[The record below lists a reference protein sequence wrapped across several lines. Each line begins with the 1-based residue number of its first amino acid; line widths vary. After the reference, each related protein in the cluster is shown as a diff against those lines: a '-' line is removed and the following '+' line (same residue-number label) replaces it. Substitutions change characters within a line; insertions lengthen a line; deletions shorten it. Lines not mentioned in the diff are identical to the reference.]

1 MSKKIL
7 IIGGTY
13 FLGRVF
19 SILAYREGY
28 ELTFIN
34 RGRFSMKN
42 LGEHIHE
49 FVCDRHDTVRL
60 QTLELDT
67 DYDALVD
74 FCAIPPATSKL
85 YAMRFPAI
93 LHSIFIS
100 APQMC
105 TSAHPV

>member
-34 RGRFSMKN
+34 RGRF
-42 LGEHIHE
+42 
-49 FVCDRHDTVRL
+49 
-60 QTLELDT
+60 
-67 DYDALVD
+67 
-74 FCAIPPATSKL
+74 P
-85 YAMRFPAI
+85 
-93 LHSIFIS
+93 
-100 APQMC
+100 
-105 TSAHPV
+105 